1 MTNTTHK
8 TDGERLDWL
17 ASHEVNLLTH
27 REKLGCGYS
36 IWWTVVKR
44 QKSISGHPLGS
55 PRAAI
60 DAAMNAAIAKA
71 VRQ

>member
-1 MTNTTHK
+1 MPR
-8 TDGERLDWL
+8 TDTERLDWL
-17 ASHEVNLLTH
+17 AAKEANLRTH
-27 REKLGCGYS
+27 REKFGRGGYT

-60 DAAMNAAIAKA
+60 DFAMDMAAGKVA
-71 VRQ
+71 R

>member
-1 MTNTTHK
+1 VMPR
-8 TDGERLDWL
+8 TDTERLDWL
-17 ASHEVNLLTH
+17 AAKEANLRTH
-27 REKLGCGYS
+27 REKFGGGYT

-60 DAAMNAAIAKA
+60 DFAMDLAAKADGKA
-71 VRQ
+71 VR